1 MSSTSRRFCNVVQAA
16 KEKMLNSNKAA
27 SFDWAAI
34 FKEADADKSGHLS
47 LAELHSAI
55 RYGGNVNAKTLS
67 NFEIEALFCKM
78 RRFLSNCLLQP
89 LLTGNGN
96 AFLDIAQ
103 IPSIT
108 TATTTSQ

>member
-27 SFDWAAI
+27 SFDWSAI

-55 RYGGNVNAKTLS
+55 RYGGKVNAKTLS

-78 RRFLSNCLLQP
+78 RILLELCVAASANVEMHSWT
-89 LLTGNGN
+89 LL
-96 AFLDIAQ
+96 Q

-108 TATTTSQ
+108 MATTASQ